1 MRRDNDPVILF
12 AAIVPPLS
20 ALQTLD
26 DYLRGNGTGPSGL
39 RSPENVHFVIAR
51 FGNTTLG
58 DAKRLIDALTAAAED
73 WSAPSGLSLGGGQ
86 VVDTPAERTLE
97 VEVHGDLERLTGLAG
112 DVRDTAQHL
121 RFLLDRRAF
130 RPFITLATA
139 STTSDSGMDAAAT
152 ALDAFEGESW
162 QVTHLSMRK
171 QTYGS
176 GGDSEEVGS
185 IPLVGA

>member
-1 MRRDNDPVILF
+1 LRRDNDPVILF

-26 DYLRGNGTGPSGL
+26 AYLRGDGAGPSGL
-39 RSPENVHFVIAR
+39 RRPEDVNFVIAR

-58 DAKRLIDALTAAAED
+58 DAERLIGALTTAAED
-73 WSAPSGLSLGGGQ
+73 WAAPSGLSLSGGN

-97 VEVHGDLERLTGLAG
+97 VEVHGDLDRLSGMAA

-130 RPFITLATA
+130 RPFVTLATA
-139 STTSDSGMDAAAT
+139 RTDADSGIDDAAT
-152 ALDAFEGESW
+152 ALDAFEGETW

-176 GGDSEEVGS
+176 GGDSEEVAS
-185 IPLVGA
+185 IRLVEA